1 MLVLCTHSD
10 HTSEQYAVVQRAE
23 AGRLT
28 VGPHQNADPTSWGVI
43 FAQPVFRVGDTVAVR
58 RAAGLAV
65 VLSSTVLAIEG
76 NATAPPLVLTLQG
89 GGRGAAVGPG
99 DIVEPLSAIPSSI
112 IVADCSFTNSRASGV
127 ILQTNAAT
135 VEGNTIANVSS
146 NAIASGG

>member
-1 MLVLCTHSD
+1 MVLDKVDRAYWAVVVGAGGLAEAIIERLVLMKFK
-10 HTSEQYAVVQRAE
+10 VVILCRRS
-23 AGRLT
+23 GR
-28 VGPHQNADPTSWGVI
+28 G
-43 FAQPVFRVGDTVAVR
+43 VR
-58 RAAGLAV
+58 RAAGLEV
-65 VLSSTVLAIEG
+65 ILSSTVLAVEG
-76 NATAPPLVLTLQG
+76 NATAPPLVLTLSG